1 MRIYLAARY
10 SKHPEMQGVRD
21 LLQVLGHEV
30 TSRWIDQHGGD
41 QLESATHAQLNSQP
55 EACQVYG
62 QHDMADIDAADVV
75 ISFTYPDGGGK
86 GGRHIE
92 FGYALGT
99 GKRMILVGPRE
110 NIFHTLPQ
118 VEHFPD
124 WRALALA
131 MSMSFWADQPSEA
144 S

>member
-1 MRIYLAARY
+1 LLIYLAARY
-10 SKHPEMQGVRD
+10 NKHPEMQGVRD
-21 LLQVLGHEV
+21 VLQAMGHTV

-41 QLESATHAQLNSQP
+41 QLESATHAQLNSQS
-55 EACQVYG
+55 EACAVYG
-62 QHDMADIDAADVV
+62 QHDIEDIEAAETV

-92 FGYALGT
+92 FGYALAK

-110 NIFHTLPQ
+110 NIFHTLPE
-118 VEHFPD
+118 VERFES
-124 WRALALA
+124 WRDLARV
-131 MSMSFWADQPSEA
+131 MSDSFWLQA